1 MRSSIRTATSA
12 LRLIA
17 LLLLPVS
24 AMAAT
29 GDADRAR
36 AAFQDGKQEYDLGH
50 FEKALARYD
59 EAYRLDPR
67 PAILFNI
74 AQCHRLLGNYERAA
88 FFYRRFLALG
98 DPRGEAKTL
107 AESLLREVELKQAEV
122 ESARKAEREARRL
135 RDLEQA
141 RAAAARA
148 EAEEARKKKAQTAPT
163 KDAPLRLQGP
173 ATDAAAPVALNEGA
187 PKPAVDS
194 GGITKKWWFWTAVGV
209 AAAGVGTGVWF
220 ATAPQP
226 VPTTLGTRNL
236 R

>member
-1 MRSSIRTATSA
+1 M
-12 LRLIA
+12 IA
-17 LLLLPVS
+17 FLLLPAS
-24 AMAAT
+24 AMAAAT
-29 GDADRAR
+29 GDAERAR

-50 FEKALARYD
+50 FEKALSRYD
-59 EAYRLDPR
+59 EAYRLDPK

-74 AQCHRLLGNYERAA
+74 AQCHRLLGNYERSA

-98 DPRGEAKTL
+98 DAKGEAKTL

-135 RDLEQA
+135 RELEQA

-148 EAEEARKKKAQTAPT
+148 EAEQARKKKEVTQVAPA
-163 KDAPLRLQGP
+163 DAPVRLQGP
-173 ATDAAAPVALNEGA
+173 STDAAAPVALNEGSQQ
-187 PKPAVDS
+187 PAVDS
-194 GGITKKWWFWTAVGV
+194 GGITKQWWFWTAVGV

-226 VPTTLGTRNL
+226 SPTTLGTRTL